1 MRGQRRP
8 LRWSRLSKALRC
20 CKGLAAGTTP
30 GVIQG
35 DQGGHVAGE
44 GPATEAAAREGW
56 RGEILQGLESYYKNS
71 SFSLREIGASKDSFE
86 RRQAQLV

>member
-1 MRGQRRP
+1 M
-8 LRWSRLSKALRC
+8 
-20 CKGLAAGTTP
+20 
-30 GVIQG
+30 
-35 DQGGHVAGE
+35 AGE
-44 GPATEAAAREGW
+44 EPTTEAAAREGW